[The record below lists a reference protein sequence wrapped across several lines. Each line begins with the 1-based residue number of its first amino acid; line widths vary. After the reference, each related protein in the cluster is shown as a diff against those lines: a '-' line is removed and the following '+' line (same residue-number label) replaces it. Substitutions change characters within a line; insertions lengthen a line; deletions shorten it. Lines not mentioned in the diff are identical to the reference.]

1 MKKCWKR
8 LVFLVAGVLSFLGIQ
23 PSWAALTPP
32 TPQVGEIKENTP
44 LYLKLGVDRVPMNEK
59 GDTLAYWRHYQHWS
73 HYAHR
78 SHWAHYA
85 HWAHYSHYN
94 YYRPWW

>member
-1 MKKCWKR
+1 MKRIWTK
-8 LVFLVAGVLSFLGIQ
+8 LVFLVAGVLAFLGIQ

-32 TPQVGEIKENTP
+32 SQQIGEVKETTP
-44 LYLKLGVDRVPMNEK
+44 LYLKLGTDRVSLS
-59 GDTLAYWRHYQHWS
+59 DTDIKLTQWRHYQHWA

-85 HWAHYSHYN
+85 HYVHASHYN
-94 YYRPWW
+94 YYR